1 ARVSRIR
8 VARLAGTVPRR
19 SDEAPPVRGR
29 VVVRHPGARASI
41 HHTVTYRVIQWS
53 TGNVGRYAL
62 RGIVHHPDLEL
73 AGLWVHSEKK
83 GGLDA
88 AELCGLEESTGVV
101 ATNDVEEVLAIDADC
116 VCYTATGDLR
126 GPEALED
133 LTRIAGSG
141 KNIVSSS
148 LVPLVWPA
156 HVAVWAKPLE
166 DACRAAGVS
175 AF

>member
-1 ARVSRIR
+1 VHQ
-8 VARLAGTVPRR
+8 L
-19 SDEAPPVRGR
+19 
-29 VVVRHPGARASI
+29 GARASI
-41 HHTVTYRVIQWS
+41 HIAVMSRVIQCS
-53 TGNVGRYAL
+53 TRNVGRYAL

-83 GGLDA
+83 AGLDA
-88 AELCGLEESTGVV
+88 AELCDLDESTGVV

-133 LTRIAGSG
+133 LTRIARSG
-141 KNIVSSS
+141 KNVVSSS

-156 HVAVWAKPLE
+156 HFAVWAEPLE
-166 DACRAAGVS
+166 QACLDGAVS
-175 AF
+175 AFTSGIDPGFANDVLPLLLSGVCERI